1 MAEHLRGDFEILR
14 PPIKRLMLLGGMSVD
29 KRKVDDFLR
38 PFGSPAALW
47 RVVKTFARYGLDRLS
62 YSRGTDIGA
71 GNALVARMFRSVRDL
86 KADIRTIAEWG
97 SATVISLTEADEMAT
112 LGVSHIGEEVA
123 AAGMQWLHMPI
134 TDMKAPDDRFDAAWT
149 THGPQVLQQLQD
161 GKRVLVHCRGG
172 MGRAGTVAAFIL
184 TRLQVP
190 AEFAIQ
196 QVRAVRRGAIET
208 PHQIAWLEQTCPALP
223 RT

>member
-1 MAEHLRGDFEILR
+1 MTSTPRFRFRTSETDPLWIDSVETGTA
-14 PPIKRLMLLGGMSVD
+14 GGRVGMTICPGKQGASV
-29 KRKVDDFLR
+29 
-38 PFGSPAALW
+38 
-47 RVVKTFARYGLDRLS
+47 YGKPWQ
-62 YSRGTDIGA
+62 
-71 GNALVARMFRSVRDL
+71 RDL

>member
-1 MAEHLRGDFEILR
+1 MTSTPRFRFRTSETDPLWIDSVETGTA
-14 PPIKRLMLLGGMSVD
+14 GGRVGMTICPGKQGASV
-29 KRKVDDFLR
+29 
-38 PFGSPAALW
+38 
-47 RVVKTFARYGLDRLS
+47 YGKPWQ
-62 YSRGTDIGA
+62 
-71 GNALVARMFRSVRDL
+71 RDL

-208 PHQIAWLEQTCPALP
+208 RKRPANP
-223 RT
+223 S

>member
-1 MAEHLRGDFEILR
+1 MTSAQGFPFRTSETDPLGIDSVQAGTAGGRVGMTICPGKQGDSL
-14 PPIKRLMLLGGMSVD
+14 
-29 KRKVDDFLR
+29 
-38 PFGSPAALW
+38 
-47 RVVKTFARYGLDRLS
+47 YGKPWQ
-62 YSRGTDIGA
+62 
-71 GNALVARMFRSVRDL
+71 RDL

-97 SATVISLTEADEMAT
+97 AATVITLTETDEMAT
-112 LGVSHIGEEVA
+112 LGISHIGDEVA

>member
-1 MAEHLRGDFEILR
+1 MTSTPRFRFRTSETDPLWIDSVEAGSAGGRVGMTICPGKQGD
-14 PPIKRLMLLGGMSVD
+14 SV
-29 KRKVDDFLR
+29 
-38 PFGSPAALW
+38 
-47 RVVKTFARYGLDRLS
+47 YGKPWQ
-62 YSRGTDIGA
+62 
-71 GNALVARMFRSVRDL
+71 RDL

-97 SATVISLTEADEMAT
+97 AATVITLTETDEMAM
-112 LGVSHIGEEVA
+112 LGISHIGDEVA

-134 TDMKAPDDRFDAAWT
+134 ADMKAPDGRFDEAWSA
-149 THGPQVLQQLQD
+149 HGEQVLQQLQD

-184 TRLQVP
+184 TRLHVP

-196 QVRAVRRGAIET
+196 QVRAVRQGAIET
-208 PHQIAWLEQTCPALP
+208 PHQIAWLEQTSPEKP